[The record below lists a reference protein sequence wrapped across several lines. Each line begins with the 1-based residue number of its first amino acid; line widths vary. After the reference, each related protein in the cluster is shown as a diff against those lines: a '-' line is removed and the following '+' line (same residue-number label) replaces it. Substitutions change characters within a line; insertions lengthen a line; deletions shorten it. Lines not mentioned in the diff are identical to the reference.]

1 MTDLNVALILRLI
14 DQFSTPADKV
24 RAAIR
29 GMGNSAKEFRQGFA
43 AQIRAGFSEAN
54 IADALA
60 KNERA
65 VAAARGR
72 LMGALGM
79 GLTLAA
85 PVIASGKMQADLID
99 YGNLAGLTGEKLR
112 ALGVDLNAL
121 SRASKTGMSAPELLA
136 GLQTYVGKGLDQD
149 AALKALLATGRAAK
163 ATNSE
168 FNDMAAAGFAV
179 MDNLTV
185 APEQLRKVFDAM
197 AKSGKEGSFEL
208 KDMARNFPEIT
219 AGARA
224 LGMEGVDGVAS
235 LAAALQIAMKSA
247 GSADQAANN
256 FSNFMGKLTSPDAVR
271 AFKKFG
277 VNVEAELKRAAA
289 AGEDPLEHMLGVIQK
304 VTGGDQFKM
313 GELFADKQVLDFL
326 RAAIPNLEEYR
337 RIKQA
342 ALSAD
347 GIIDADY
354 DAKMGGFVESTVQL
368 KNAVMELFGA
378 GGVLLPILTD
388 IAKQATAA
396 VYAVSDWTKANPELT
411 EGIVKGGAALL
422 AFGIGSRVLGY
433 GFAIMRGGLIRTLSL
448 FLKFNDAGRNVSVAA
463 KAVRGLGWVL
473 GGLGR
478 LGKFSLAALITPL
491 RWTAGLIPRI
501 PWAALAGGKFLLSGL
516 VTALSWAKLIPAL
529 VWSKFVKPIFL
540 KDFGPGISQVGPAME
555 SAAARTEAAANRM
568 NKAISGIRFRAV
580 LGGIQMFM
588 ALRDLDRS
596 MPDPKAD
603 PDGFEAWQQGN
614 AKGLEERLRGVW
626 GIGSLMKGYEK
637 AFEWVHGEAPPK
649 AGDDPPAVTPE
660 SDAAAP
666 QGGFRRRPMLSPA
679 AEAPAA
685 AQTGPEVAAPQ
696 GGFRRR
702 PTLAPVGPAADG
714 WYPGVTIVPRG
725 GGGAGRMATPPA
737 TAAPQKI
744 EETVNHDYRSEQSIT
759 VTVPVQITQ
768 KIEAD
773 TARIAREVGARTEAA
788 TRRALSDHGGP
799 Q

>member
-43 AQIRAGFSEAN
+43 QQIRAGFSEAN

-60 KNERA
+60 KNEQA
-65 VAAARGR
+65 IASARGR
-72 LMGALGM
+72 LMGAFGM

-85 PVIASGKMQADLID
+85 PVMASGKMQADLID

-112 ALGVDLNAL
+112 SLGVDLNAL

-256 FSNFMGKLTSPDAVR
+256 FSNFMGKLTSPDTV
-271 AFKKFG
+271 KKFAEFG
-277 VNVEAELKRAAA
+277 VDVQAELNKAAA
-289 AGEDPLEHMLGVIQK
+289 SGADPLEHMLGVIQK

-313 GELFADKQVLDFL
+313 GELFSDKQVLDFL

-342 ALSAD
+342 ALGAD

-354 DAKMGGFVESTVQL
+354 EAKMGGFVESTVQL

-378 GGVLLPILTD
+378 SGVLLPILTD
-388 IAKQATAA
+388 ITKQATSF
-396 VYAVSDWTKANPELT
+396 VYAVSDWTKEHPKLT
-411 EGIVKGGAALL
+411 EAIVKGGAALL
-422 AFGIGSRVLGY
+422 VFGIGSRVLGY
-433 GFAIMRGGLIRTLSL
+433 GFAIMRGGLIRTLGL
-448 FLKFNDAGRNVSVAA
+448 FLKFNDAGRNVSIAA
-463 KAVRGLGWVL
+463 KALRGLGWAIS
-473 GGLGR
+473 GLGK

-501 PWAALAGGKFLLSGL
+501 PWAVLTGGKFLLNGL

-555 SAAARTEAAANRM
+555 TAAARTEAAAARM

-603 PDGFEAWQQGN
+603 PEGFKAWQQSN
-614 AKGLEERLRGVW
+614 AKGLEERLRGTW
-626 GIGSLMKGYEK
+626 GIGDLMKGYDK
-637 AFEWVHGEAPPK
+637 AFEWVHGAPPPK
-649 AGDDPPAVTPE
+649 AGDPSVAKPE
-660 SDAAAP
+660 GPRAD
-666 QGGFRRRPMLSPA
+666 SPA
-679 AEAPAA
+679 AARILGGGLTRDDLRAAA
-685 AQTGPEVAAPQ
+685 AQIRSPQIVTRDSTGSAA
-696 GGFRRR
+696 
-702 PTLAPVGPAADG
+702 
-714 WYPGVTIVPRG
+714 
-725 GGGAGRMATPPA
+725 RMATPPSA
-737 TAAPQKI
+737 AAPQKI
-744 EETVNHDYRSEQSIT
+744 EETINHDYRSEQSIT

-768 KIEAD
+768 QIAAD
-773 TARIAREVGARTEAA
+773 SARIAREVGARTEAA

>member
-43 AQIRAGFSEAN
+43 QQIRAGFSEAN

-60 KNERA
+60 KNEQA
-65 VAAARGR
+65 IASARGR
-72 LMGALGM
+72 LMGAFGM

-85 PVIASGKMQADLID
+85 PVMASGKMQADLID

-112 ALGVDLNAL
+112 SLGVDLNAL

-256 FSNFMGKLTSPDAVR
+256 FSNFMGKLTSPDTV
-271 AFKKFG
+271 KKFAEFG
-277 VNVEAELKRAAA
+277 VDVQAELNKAAA
-289 AGEDPLEHMLGVIQK
+289 SGADPLEHMLGVIQK

-313 GELFADKQVLDFL
+313 GELFSDKQVLDFL

-342 ALSAD
+342 ALGAD

-354 DAKMGGFVESTVQL
+354 EAKMGGFVESTVQL

-378 GGVLLPILTD
+378 SGVLLPILTD
-388 IAKQATAA
+388 ITKQATSF
-396 VYAVSDWTKANPELT
+396 VYAVSDWTKEHPKLT
-411 EGIVKGGAALL
+411 EAIVKGGAALL
-422 AFGIGSRVLGY
+422 VFGIGSRVLGY
-433 GFAIMRGGLIRTLSL
+433 GFAIMRGGLIRTLGL
-448 FLKFNDAGRNVSVAA
+448 FLKFNDAGRNVSIAA
-463 KAVRGLGWVL
+463 KAVRGLGWAF
-473 GGLGR
+473 GGLGK
-478 LGKFSLAALITPL
+478 LGKFALSKLVTPL

-501 PWAALAGGKFLLSGL
+501 PWAALAGGKFALRAL
-516 VTALSWAKLIPAL
+516 VTALKWTTRLIPVIGWAL
-529 VWSKFVKPIFL
+529 LAGELIWNLLIKPLGWDKYLPSIDWGRVWGAFSWHGWLPELDWSKFMSAIDWPEWVGRVDWANLVPKWSWKLLIPPLAIAEWLGFSWSDVLPKWNWADIIPDMPSFDFNWGGPRTAVPSGFVKP
-540 KDFGPGISQVGPAME
+540 DFRAPGMLPMGGQS
-555 SAAARTEAAANRM
+555 SAATRAAAEQWL
-568 NKAISGIRFRAV
+568 AQPQIV
-580 LGGIQMFM
+580 T
-588 ALRDLDRS
+588 RDS
-596 MPDPKAD
+596 A
-603 PDGFEAWQQGN
+603 
-614 AKGLEERLRGVW
+614 
-626 GIGSLMKGYEK
+626 GS
-637 AFEWVHGEAPPK
+637 
-649 AGDDPPAVTPE
+649 
-660 SDAAAP
+660 AA
-666 QGGFRRRPMLSPA
+666 
-679 AEAPAA
+679 
-685 AQTGPEVAAPQ
+685 
-696 GGFRRR
+696 
-702 PTLAPVGPAADG
+702 
-714 WYPGVTIVPRG
+714 
-725 GGGAGRMATPPA
+725 RMATPPSA
-737 TAAPQKI
+737 AAPQKI
-744 EETVNHDYRSEQSIT
+744 EETINHDYRSEQSIT

-768 KIEAD
+768 QIAAD
-773 TARIAREVGARTEAA
+773 SARIAREVGARTEAA